1 MRATLGTLL
10 VMSSLILPTTAV
22 TAAPSATASARSS
35 YDCPPSARALG
46 FSDSLDKLSRH
57 GVTLGGLSN
66 LAWDRHTRSWAS
78 TVDNHDT
85 DPARVW
91 FFRDLAHP
99 TVTRDPLVLRRPDG
113 TAYTGLDADDEGL
126 AVLPGGRFVVS
137 SETEPVI
144 REFSRRGRQ
153 LSVTRVPHRFRVSPA
168 GQATDNATLEG
179 LTLTRNGWL
188 VASME
193 GTLNGDVSPG
203 GDDTYRRMLVYAR
216 AGDGFSLRR
225 QIGYRVES
233 GNRIAEVQAYG
244 RDSLLV
250 LEAAYDPET
259 GNTVELYAVPHTGH
273 ARDVSRVANLS
284 AAPKRDV
291 LRKRLVAD
299 VTACPSLGAPS
310 RQPQTNPLLDN
321 YEGMAVRTG
330 RHHHARVTLISD
342 DNFNPDQITRVLR
355 LAARLPGRAR

>member
-10 VMSSLILPTTAV
+10 VLSSLVLPTTAA
-22 TAAPSATASARSS
+22 TAAPSATSPSARSS

-46 FSDSLDKLSRH
+46 FSDSLDKLTRD

-66 LAWDRHTRSWAS
+66 LAWDRHTHSWAS

-126 AVLPGGRFVVS
+126 AVLPGGRLVVS

-153 LSVTRVPHRFRVSPA
+153 LSQTTVPRRFRVAPA

-179 LTLTRNGWL
+179 LTLTRNGGL

-193 GTLNGDVSPG
+193 GTLSGDVSPG

-216 AGDGFSLRR
+216 PGDRLSLRR
-225 QIGYRVES
+225 QLGYRVEP

-250 LEAAYDPET
+250 LEAAYDPAT
-259 GNTVELYAVPHTGH
+259 GNSIELYAVRHTGH

-284 AAPKRDV
+284 AVPQRDV

-299 VTACPSLGAPS
+299 VTACPTLGAPS

-321 YEGMAVRTG
+321 FEGMAVRTG
-330 RHHHARVTLISD
+330 RHHHARVALISD
-342 DNFNPDQITRVLR
+342 DNVNPDQITRVLR
-355 LAARLPGRAR
+355 LAARLP